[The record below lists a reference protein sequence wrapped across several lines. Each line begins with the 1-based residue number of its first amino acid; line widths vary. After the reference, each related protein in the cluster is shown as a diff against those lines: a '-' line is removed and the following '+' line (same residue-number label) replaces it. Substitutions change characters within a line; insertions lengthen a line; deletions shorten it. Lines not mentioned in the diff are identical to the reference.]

1 MRHNIIKKTC
11 ITIVAIVLANGL
23 YSQKNAKKEET
34 DANRIV
40 IPEEVKKKCPEKEMD
55 ERVRLAVARFSKST
69 TGANGANI
77 DNFSSML
84 ANAMYEVNC
93 FRVISM
99 AKDSMDFS
107 DANGSSEVKPQLIIT
122 GEITE
127 YNHSVKETNL
137 VVSKKTTTTAH
148 IGFILQ
154 IKDPSTRDVLFSK
167 SFNEEGGSDNKS
179 LQVTLPSKSALS
191 GPASTIGR
199 TTNDNVDKAYF
210 DALEK
215 GIIAAVTYI
224 VDNRDKIYNIAKNS
238 SSKAIITA
246 LNTSFPQLMKIEKA
260 LKELGMVKKIDKS
273 LNNNVGKI
281 EIYYSGKI
289 DEVIDILSNKMN
301 RELEITALKDNII
314 TVKCK

>member
-1 MRHNIIKKTC
+1 MRLNIIKKICT
-11 ITIVAIVLANGL
+11 TIAAIVLANGL
-23 YSQKNAKKEET
+23 YSQKDKKE
-34 DANRIV
+34 DKDNNKIV
-40 IPEEVKKKCPEKEMD
+40 IPEEVKKKCPEMEMD
-55 ERVRLAVARFSKST
+55 ERVRLAIARFSKST

-99 AKDSMDFS
+99 RKDSMDFV

-154 IKDPSTRDVLFSK
+154 IKDPATRDILFSK

-224 VDNRDKIYNIAKNS
+224 VDNREKIYNIAKNS

-246 LNTSFPQLMKIEKA
+246 LNASFPQLMKIEKA
-260 LKELGMVKKIDKS
+260 FKELPMVKRIDKS

-281 EIYYSGKI
+281 EVYFNGRI
-289 DEVIDILSNKMN
+289 DEVIDILSGKMGQ
-301 RELEITALKDNII
+301 ELEITALKDNSI